1 MSVIVT
7 VSVSGDPGRLED
19 YAAANPDTLG
29 GILDQARDRG
39 LIAHRF
45 YGADGGRIMV
55 IDEWPD
61 AESFQAF
68 FGAME
73 HEIGPM
79 MQTMMGAVGATSAP
93 DVAFWRKLETGDEV
107 GWDA

>member
-68 FGAME
+68 FEEA
-73 HEIGPM
+73 GP
-79 MQTMMGAVGATSAP
+79 QIQAMMGAVGATSAP